1 LNDLADR
8 AGSQSVN
15 PSVSQSNNL
24 ADSHCHLQMARTG
37 VGAMLERAR
46 SAGVTRFLIPGTTLE
61 DSAGAV
67 DLAQRHEGVLAA
79 VGIHP
84 HEAKD
89 FDPAR
94 DGAALE
100 ALARRDRV
108 AAIGEIGLD
117 FHYDLSPRGKQVEVL
132 EWMLDLAAR
141 LGLPAI
147 LHNRESGAEMLAMLR
162 GLPPRERPGVLHSFT
177 ENAEYGK
184 RALDLGYLVS
194 FSGMIT
200 FRAAD
205 NIREAAAGLPLHAM
219 LVETDSPFLAPV
231 PHRGKPCEPAYVV
244 ETARKLAEVKRIG
257 IEAVAGTT
265 TANFD
270 RLFLPAGRE
279 PAPESHA

>member
-1 LNDLADR
+1 
-8 AGSQSVN
+8 
-15 PSVSQSNNL
+15 
-24 ADSHCHLQMARTG
+24 MAKTG
-37 VGAMLERAR
+37 VTAMLERAR
-46 SAGVTRFLIPGTTLE
+46 SAGVTRFLVPGTTLD
-61 DSAGAV
+61 DSAEAV

-89 FDPAR
+89 FDPTR

-100 ALARRDRV
+100 ALARSDGV

-147 LHNRESGAEMLAMLR
+147 LHNRESGVEMLAMLR
-162 GLPPRERPGVLHSFT
+162 RLPPRERPGVFHSFT
-177 ENAEYGK
+177 ETAAYG
-184 RALDLGYLVS
+184 RSALDRGYLVS

-200 FRAAD
+200 FRAAE

-231 PHRGKPCEPAYVV
+231 PHRGKPSEPAHVV
-244 ETARKLAEVKRIG
+244 ETAKKLAEVKGIG

-279 PAPESHA
+279 LTPESHA